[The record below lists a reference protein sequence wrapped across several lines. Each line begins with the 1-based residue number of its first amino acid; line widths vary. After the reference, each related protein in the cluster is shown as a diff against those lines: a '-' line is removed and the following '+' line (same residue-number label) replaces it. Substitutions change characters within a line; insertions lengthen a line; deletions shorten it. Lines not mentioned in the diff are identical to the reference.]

1 MLCLIE
7 LVCFNP
13 NERCFPD
20 VCYMILTVSRND
32 WYSPWQTTFSMSRI
46 TIKGR
51 GGHASQPHRCI
62 DPIVL
67 AASTIMHLQT
77 IPSREVNPSDLAVVT
92 MGSIHAGDAENI
104 IPEQAD
110 LKINVRTTDPQTC
123 SRVLASITRIINAE
137 ADARQA
143 CKSINSTQI
152 NFSHRTY
159 STLCRKARSKTCC
172 VHESMT

>member
-1 MLCLIE
+1 
-7 LVCFNP
+7 
-13 NERCFPD
+13 
-20 VCYMILTVSRND
+20 
-32 WYSPWQTTFSMSRI
+32 
-46 TIKGR
+46 
-51 GGHASQPHRCI
+51 
-62 DPIVL
+62 VL

-77 IPSREVNPSDLAVVT
+77 IPSREVNLSGLAVVT

-143 CKSINSTQI
+143 CKSTQI

-159 STLCRKARSKTCC
+159 SALCRKARPKICC
-172 VHESMT
+172 VHKSIPKISYVLFCTV